1 MALALMC
8 RKYLPEN
15 GTTLHA
21 LVVDHGL
28 RPSSNDEA
36 MRVQQ
41 TLTHRLSMTPM

>member
-8 RKYLPEN
+8 REYMPEN

-28 RPSSNDEA
+28 RPSSRDEA
-36 MRVQQ
+36 TRVQQ
-41 TLTHRLSMTPM
+41 TLKRRLSMTS